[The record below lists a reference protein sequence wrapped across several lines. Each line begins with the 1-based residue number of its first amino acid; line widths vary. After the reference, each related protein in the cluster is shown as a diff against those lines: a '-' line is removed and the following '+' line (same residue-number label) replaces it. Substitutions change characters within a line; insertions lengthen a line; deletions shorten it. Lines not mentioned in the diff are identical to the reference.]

1 MKLNKKLFIVKK
13 LIFLSLLTLLAGCDL
28 ELGSSFDPTTRTLY
42 IDHYREACNE
52 SSVDLCF
59 RIRLS
64 EEDAFALTN
73 LPMTGFDSLEWG
85 KRYTVQVEAE
95 RSDSGKDTAYRLQ
108 SIDQQEVM
116 DPASNDFVLT
126 FNMSSGILVDNQ
138 DNSWTLA
145 AEKSFACQPSD
156 CSALESA
163 NTNSEKVQ
171 LKFSAEN
178 DELTL
183 LGVTCQSSE
192 TDFSTD
198 CEGIGSERWDIA
210 HYLTDC
216 GLHFNRWCYVY
227 KETTQASTDWQLLG
241 VDIEDFNFQW
251 GVETDMDVTV
261 VRKSGSLNSV
271 TFSASNGSQEQ
282 SDAFKLVMRTGGD
295 GLDKSAEG
303 IVNYLGLAFDCESN
317 AQCGDI
323 DDAIDRASSEQER
336 ILIVQARVVTSAE
349 VPEIEIE
356 DLICDALGDVFKQ
369 DCADEYDDVY
379 WVNY

>member
-1 MKLNKKLFIVKK
+1 MKMLNIIKKMI
-13 LIFLSLLTLLAGCDL
+13 LLTLFIGLSGCDL

-42 IDHYREACNE
+42 LDHYREACNE

-64 EEDAFALTN
+64 EEDSFALTS

-145 AEKSFACQPSD
+145 NEKTFACEQSD
-156 CSALESA
+156 CSALENA
-163 NTNSEKVQ
+163 LTNSEKVQ

-183 LGVTCQSSE
+183 LAVTCQSSE
-192 TDFSTD
+192 NNFSTD
-198 CEGIGSERWDIA
+198 CEGVGSERWDIA

-216 GLHFNRWCYVY
+216 GLHYNRWCYVY
-227 KETTQASTDWQLLG
+227 KESTQSSADWQLLG
-241 VDIEDFNFQW
+241 SEVTGFSFLW
-251 GVETDMDVTV
+251 GVEYDIDATV
-261 VRKSGSLNSV
+261 VKKAGSIHSVTYEATNGSLEK
-271 TFSASNGSQEQ
+271 T
-282 SDAFKLVMRTGGD
+282 DAFKLVMRTGGE
-295 GLDKSAEG
+295 GLEKSDATS
-303 IVNYLGLAFDCESN
+303 INYLGLTFDCVTN
-317 AQCGDI
+317 AQCNDI
-323 DDAIDRASSEQER
+323 DDAIDRATSSQER
-336 ILIVQARVVTSAE
+336 ILVLQARVVTSAE
-349 VPEIEIE
+349 EPEIEIE
-356 DLICDALGDVFKQ
+356 DLICDAAGNVFKQ
-369 DCADEYDDVY
+369 ECADKYDDVY
-379 WVNY
+379 WLNY